1 MAIQKIQEDAFEAQ
15 FADAASLLRVL
26 ANKHRLEILCKLES
40 GELSVGDIQKQFGLS
55 QSALSQHLALLR
67 DENIVS
73 TRRESQSIFYRI
85 SDPAALKII
94 TTLAEI
100 FCPEK

>member
-1 MAIQKIQEDAFEAQ
+1 MAIQKIQEDAFEAHV
-15 FADAASLLRVL
+15 ADAASLLRVL